1 MNFNFSHVDEAFD
14 TLSKNAII
22 TNALIDHWEDSE
34 GNAWTAKEVTDFVR
48 GSFNVDLSLESDA
61 FSYVYA
67 FFNQQMAFDVI
78 GYTSMENLDNAN
90 GERLLAEPEPFLQ
103 QLLSDDEFWQKMIG
117 QYTSLKIRSNNGDYS
132 TLVYGV
138 EDIERLSRVYIKETT

>member
-1 MNFNFSHVDEAFD
+1 M
-14 TLSKNAII
+14 
-22 TNALIDHWEDSE
+22 
-34 GNAWTAKEVTDFVR
+34 
-48 GSFNVDLSLESDA
+48 
-61 FSYVYA
+61 YA